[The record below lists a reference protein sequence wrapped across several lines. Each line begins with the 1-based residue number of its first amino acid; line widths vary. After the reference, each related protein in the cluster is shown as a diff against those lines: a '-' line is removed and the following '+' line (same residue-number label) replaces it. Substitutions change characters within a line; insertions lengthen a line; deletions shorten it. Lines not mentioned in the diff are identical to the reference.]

1 MSLRGVRGAITVEK
15 NTKAEVLA
23 ATKELLEKLV
33 AANGIKSEDVASALF
48 STTPGLDAAF
58 PAEAARGLG
67 WNETPLLCMQEI
79 PVPGGLANCVRVLIH
94 LNTERSQ
101 KEMKHLYLRGAE
113 ILRSAKEQ

>member
-15 NTKAEVLA
+15 NTKAEILA
-23 ATKELLEKLV
+23 ATRELLEQLI
-33 AANGIKSEDVASALF
+33 AANAIKPEDIASALF

-67 WNETPLLCMQEI
+67 WTETPLLCMQEI
-79 PVPGGLANCVRVLIH
+79 PVPGSLTNCIRVLIH

-101 KEMKHLYLRGAE
+101 QEMKHVYLRAAVK
-113 ILRSAKEQ
+113 LRRDGQ